1 MLRYLLAL
9 SLAGASL
16 ASAQE
21 IASATSVVTIQ
32 YETESSWVFD
42 AALAWTPTHAW
53 VATPGGLYRFSPD
66 LAQGD
71 EEPFAF
77 AGRGITRVYAYQ
89 GDLYLLK
96 ETRATEKGTP
106 GDHGLLRLSS
116 DGASIVPLD
125 EALVSCYETHCQ
137 YMTGSEA
144 RFVDDRIY
152 YAAGGNL
159 LVSADRGETWKA
171 LVGFL
176 EPAAC
181 YDPSFEVSGS
191 TLLLGGECP
200 LDIAWIRRATL
211 TAEGD
216 ALAGELTEAITP
228 YLENRNIQ
236 FIRQMPGSA
245 IVFAGIEGAILRST
259 DAGASYEF
267 VHHYL
272 IEGTSEGK
280 YPYVGSLLAPSRAP
294 GVLLAGGFD
303 KAKEADAAWLAI
315 SLDGGT
321 TWRDRSVALHQPDG
335 FTPDTLSFLEEDSA
349 GRILAGLVDLET
361 RRLRIVELSV
371 EPSRRRAV
379 RAVQG
384 NQVP

>member
-1 MLRYLLAL
+1 MLRYLVAIT
-9 SLAGASL
+9 LAGASL
-16 ASAQE
+16 VSAQE
-21 IASATSVVTIQ
+21 IASATSVVTIH
-32 YETESSWVFD
+32 YETEMPWVFD
-42 AALAWTPTHAW
+42 AALAWTSIHAW

-66 LAQGD
+66 LALGD

-77 AGRGITRVYAYQ
+77 AGRGITRVYTHQ

-96 ETRATEKGTP
+96 ETWAMEGASD
-106 GDHGLLRLSS
+106 DHGLLRLSS
-116 DGASIVPLD
+116 DGASFVPLD
-125 EALVSCYETHCQ
+125 EPLEWCYGTLCQ
-137 YMTGSEA
+137 YPAGSEA
-144 RFVDDRIY
+144 RFVGDRIY

-159 LVSADRGETWKA
+159 LVSPDSGESWKA

-191 TLLLGGECP
+191 SLLFGGECP
-200 LDIAWIRRATL
+200 LDMAWIRRATL
-211 TAEGD
+211 SADGD
-216 ALAGELTEAITP
+216 ALVGDPTEALTP

-259 DAGASYEF
+259 DGGASYEF
-267 VHHYL
+267 VHRHVN
-272 IEGTSEGK
+272 GGANEGK
-280 YPYVGSLLAPSRAP
+280 YPYVGSLLAPSRTQ

-303 KAKEADAAWLAI
+303 KAKAADAAWLAI

-321 TWRDRSVALHQPDG
+321 SWLDRSVALHQPDG
-335 FTPDTLSFLEEDSA
+335 FSPDTVSFLEEDSA

-361 RRLRIVELSV
+361 SRLRIVELSV

-379 RAVQG
+379 RRASG
-384 NQVP
+384 NEVP

>member
-16 ASAQE
+16 LSAQE

-32 YETESSWVFD
+32 YETESPWVFD

-66 LAQGD
+66 LTQGD

-77 AGRGITRVYAYQ
+77 AGRGITSVYAHQ

-96 ETRATEKGTP
+96 ETRATAEGTA

-116 DGASIVPLD
+116 DGASIVPID
-125 EALVSCYETHCQ
+125 EPLVSCYETHCQ

-144 RFVDDRIY
+144 RFVGDRIY

-159 LVSADRGETWKA
+159 LVSPDSGETWKA

-191 TLLLGGECP
+191 SLLFGGECP

-211 TAEGD
+211 GADGVSLVGEPTG
-216 ALAGELTEAITP
+216 ALTP
-228 YLENRNIQ
+228 ELENRNVQ

-259 DAGASYEF
+259 DGGASYEF
-267 VHHYL
+267 VHRHAL
-272 IEGTSEGK
+272 EGTSVGK
-280 YPYVGSLLAPSRAP
+280 YPYVGSLLAPSRAE

-321 TWRDRSVALHQPDG
+321 SWLDRSVALRQTDG

-349 GRILAGLVDLET
+349 GRILAGLVDIET
-361 RRLRIVELSV
+361 SRLRIVELRV

-379 RAVQG
+379 RPAR
-384 NQVP
+384 